1 MSGRTHH
8 APTTDEDLSVV
19 DMGPGR
25 TYAEAP
31 AWTTIEE
38 EVQRLESYSSSMV
51 RYSADHKPSIARSW
65 QTSTSI
71 SPGPK
76 PHSPNVPARQPY
88 QFSSAPDSSGLLA
101 AEDATMRAIRHL
113 ACDDPQVHSET
124 RIAAHGPDLLESA
137 NSRDTGVAR
146 TTVKMRLPEES

>member
-38 EVQRLESYSSSMV
+38 EVQRLESYSSSMSP
-51 RYSADHKPSIARSW
+51 RSEDSRPRAPATGRRKP
-65 QTSTSI
+65 
-71 SPGPK
+71 K
-76 PHSPNVPARQPY
+76 
-88 QFSSAPDSSGLLA
+88 L
-101 AEDATMRAIRHL
+101 M
-113 ACDDPQVHSET
+113 
-124 RIAAHGPDLLESA
+124 
-137 NSRDTGVAR
+137 
-146 TTVKMRLPEES
+146 